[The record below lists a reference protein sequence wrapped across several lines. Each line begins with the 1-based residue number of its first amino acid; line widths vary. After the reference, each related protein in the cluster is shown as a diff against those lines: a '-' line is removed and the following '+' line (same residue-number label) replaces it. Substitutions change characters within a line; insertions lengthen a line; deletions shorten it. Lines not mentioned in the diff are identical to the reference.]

1 MIGKKLYKNNPDDM
15 AQYTATAKWCNANNA
30 HIEDKGEYYEVVEN
44 TPYVPTKEEQIANLT
59 AEYRQEKANLC
70 EAYTTA
76 TMTGDTETAQSVAAD
91 MADLDAWYDEEYK
104 AIEEGSEE

>member
-15 AQYTATAKWCNANNA
+15 AQYTETAKWCNANNA

-44 TPYVPTKEEQIANLT
+44 TPYVPTKEEQIAALT
-59 AEYRQEKANLC
+59 AEYRAEKANLC

-76 TMTGDTETAQSVAAD
+76 SMQGDTETAQSVAAD
-91 MADLDAWYDEEYK
+91 MADLDAWYDEEYQK
-104 AIEEGSEE
+104 IFNGDNE